1 MHYDALRYG
10 NRQRKICDA
19 INKEKSPGY
28 FPRTV
33 VCVVATKNEGVESHM
48 KKGILPTV
56 LLCTAV
62 CIGLHTPTN
71 QADDAT
77 PTPEP
82 PQIEITATPTP
93 VPEPEIEEPI
103 VEVIIPQPEPTPEP
117 AVQPPATSQTVQA
130 GDMVYV
136 PGFGW
141 LESQGEGTVTYD
153 ETIRENGNKV
163 GVIG

>member
-1 MHYDALRYG
+1 MHYDAPRYG

-19 INKEKSPGY
+19 IYKEKSPGY
-28 FPRTV
+28 FPQTV

-48 KKGILPTV
+48 KKGILPAAI
-56 LLCTAV
+56 LCTAV
-62 CIGLHTPTN
+62 CIGLHTPAN
-71 QADDAT
+71 QTEDAI

-82 PQIEITATPTP
+82 AHVEITATPTP
-93 VPEPEIEEPI
+93 VPGPELEEPV
-103 VEVIIPQPEPTPEP
+103 VEVIAPEPEPTPES
-117 AVQPPATSQTVQA
+117 AGQSSVASQTVQA

-153 ETIRENGNKV
+153 ETMRENGNKV
-163 GVIG
+163 GVMG